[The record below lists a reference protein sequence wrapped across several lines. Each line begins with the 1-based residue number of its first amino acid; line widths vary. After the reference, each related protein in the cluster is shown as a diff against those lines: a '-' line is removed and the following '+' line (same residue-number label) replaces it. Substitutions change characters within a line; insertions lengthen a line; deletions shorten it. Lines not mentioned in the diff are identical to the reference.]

1 MKIFFIR
8 NNDHCHWFLTS
19 LRGAFLDHGSVF
31 MICLLNLKL
40 VFKPFV
46 KRQNYSL
53 TIFLKS
59 FGVKNMLE
67 NIKGKHSIAHKFNFE
82 LKTFFT
88 VHSEFILHF
97 FVLFKNLIWNMF
109 LFLFPCA
116 IGKLRWGRKDKLSC
130 AQTKTRTLPKSTAEE
145 MATTATSSVAA
156 TATAT
161 AATSTT
167 TTTATYKIKRK
178 VFAG

>member
-1 MKIFFIR
+1 
-8 NNDHCHWFLTS
+8 
-19 LRGAFLDHGSVF
+19 
-31 MICLLNLKL
+31 
-40 VFKPFV
+40 
-46 KRQNYSL
+46 
-53 TIFLKS
+53 
-59 FGVKNMLE
+59 
-67 NIKGKHSIAHKFNFE
+67 
-82 LKTFFT
+82 
-88 VHSEFILHF
+88 
-97 FVLFKNLIWNMF
+97 

-161 AATSTT
+161 ATAATSTT